1 LPANRPAGRPGHPAL
16 LPGVDRAAF
25 ATSLSLRLRAAGI
38 DVGLTAVET
47 FARAL
52 VVSPPVRRTALY
64 WTARLTLVRRS
75 ADLVTFDAVFDAVFA
90 DAVVAVDPA
99 ARRQVPRS
107 SVATPVAGDRPGQAP
122 TPQTAGDDGPALPWV
137 RLPTV
142 VGTSPADDTGP
153 DLPQRRPT
161 VLEAIADVPFAQLD
175 AAELARLEALLD
187 DLLAQARRDWPTRP
201 SRRMAD
207 HAAGQRI
214 SLRRTLAHARRTGFE
229 PVRLH
234 RDRAVRKP
242 RRLVMLC
249 DVSQSMQPYAAAYLH
264 LMRAAA
270 MLTRSEVFAF
280 STSLTRLTAVL
291 AHRSPE
297 VAMGLAGER
306 VTDRFGGTR
315 IASNLRALLASHH
328 GSAVRG
334 SIVIIASDGWDGDDP
349 QELAAAMARLR
360 RRAHRVIWLN
370 PRAAAPGFAPTVGA
384 VAAALPYCDAMLP
397 AMTARDLVGVVEA
410 VTRSGAVSSRA

>member
-1 LPANRPAGRPGHPAL
+1 LPGSPLDSPPGVPAL

-25 ATSLSLRLRAAGI
+25 ATSLGLRLRAAGI

-52 VVSPPVRRTALY
+52 AVSPPIRRPALY
-64 WTARLTLVRRS
+64 WTARLTLVRRP

-90 DAVVAVDPA
+90 DAVLAVDPA
-99 ARRQVPRS
+99 ARRQTHRRGLAPAADHDRS
-107 SVATPVAGDRPGQAP
+107 GRAP
-122 TPQTAGDDGPALPWV
+122 THQADREDGSSLPWV
-137 RLPTV
+137 RLPVV
-142 VGTSPADDTGP
+142 VGTSQPQDGGP
-153 DLPQRRPT
+153 VRPHRRPS

-175 AAELARLEALLD
+175 TPDLARLEAMLH
-187 DLLAQARRDWPTRP
+187 DLLEQAERDWPTRP
-201 SRRMAD
+201 SRQMTD
-207 HAAGQRI
+207 HHAGRRI
-214 SLRRTLAHARRTGFE
+214 SLRRTMAQARRTGFE
-229 PVRLH
+229 PLH
-234 RDRAVRKP
+234 LYRDRAVRKP

-249 DVSQSMQPYAAAYLH
+249 DVSQSMQPYAAAYLR

-270 MLTRSEVFAF
+270 LLTRSEVFAF

-297 VAMGLAGER
+297 VAMTLAGER

-315 IASNLRALLASHH
+315 IASNVRALLASHH

-334 SIVIIASDGWDGDDP
+334 AIVVIASDGWDGDDP
-349 QELAAAMARLR
+349 HELVAAMARLR

-410 VTRSGAVSSRA
+410 VTR

>member
-1 LPANRPAGRPGHPAL
+1 ML

-25 ATSLSLRLRAAGI
+25 ATSLSLQLRAAGI

-52 VVSPPVRRTALY
+52 AVSPPDRRPALY
-64 WTARLTLVRRS
+64 WAARLTLVRRA
-75 ADLVTFDAVFDAVFA
+75 ADLLPFDAVFDAVFA
-90 DAVVAVDPA
+90 DAVLAVDPA
-99 ARRQVPRS
+99 ARRQTHRRGLAPPADDDRS
-107 SVATPVAGDRPGQAP
+107 GRAPNDPADR
-122 TPQTAGDDGPALPWV
+122 DDGPSLPWV
-137 RLPTV
+137 RLPIV
-142 VGTSPADDTGP
+142 VGTSRPDDTGP
-153 DLPQRRPT
+153 DRPQRRPS

-175 AAELARLEALLD
+175 AADLARLEALLN
-187 DLLAQARRDWPTRP
+187 DLLAQAKRDWPARP
-201 SRRMAD
+201 SRRMTD
-207 HAAGQRI
+207 HHAGRRI
-214 SLRRTLAHARRTGFE
+214 SLRRTLAQARRTGFE

-249 DVSQSMQPYAAAYLH
+249 DVSQSMEPYAAAYLH

-297 VAMGLAGER
+297 VAMTLAGER

-315 IASNLRALLASHH
+315 IASNLRELLASHH

-334 SIVIIASDGWDGDDP
+334 AIVIIASDGWDGDDP

-360 RRAHRVIWLN
+360 RRAHRVFWLN